1 MNAAPAG
8 PYRQPVPFPS
18 TSSLHARGLTGL
30 LVRASLAV
38 ATWGERRALRQAD
51 AAVARPTPTS
61 PRRRPVQ
68 GWDDP
73 LPEHE
78 RYAAR
83 RSAGF
88 LAP

>member
-8 PYRQPVPFPS
+8 PYRRPVPFPS

-51 AAVARPTPTS
+51 AAVARPTS
-61 PRRRPVQ
+61 VRGRPVQ
-68 GWDDP
+68 GWSDQV
-73 LPEHE
+73 PEHE

>member
-8 PYRQPVPFPS
+8 PHDQHVSFPS

-51 AAVARPTPTS
+51 AAVARPAS

-68 GWDDP
+68 GWSEP

>member
-8 PYRQPVPFPS
+8 PYRQPASFPS
-18 TSSLHARGLTGL
+18 ASSLRARGLTGL

-51 AAVARPTPTS
+51 AAVARPTS

-68 GWDDP
+68 GWHDP
-73 LPEHE
+73 LPEHD

>member
-8 PYRQPVPFPS
+8 PYRQPAPFPS
-18 TSSLHARGLTGL
+18 SSSLHARGLTGL

-51 AAVARPTPTS
+51 AAVARPAS
-61 PRRRPVQ
+61 VSGRAVQ
-68 GWDDP
+68 GWDEP
-73 LPEHE
+73 VSEHE

>member
-1 MNAAPAG
+1 MNTVPAG
-8 PYRQPVPFPS
+8 PYRHSVHLPPA
-18 TSSLHARGLTGL
+18 SSLHARGLTGL

-51 AAVARPTPTS
+51 AAVARTTS
-61 PRRRPVQ
+61 VRGRAVQ
-68 GWDDP
+68 GWSDP
-73 LPEHE
+73 VPEHE